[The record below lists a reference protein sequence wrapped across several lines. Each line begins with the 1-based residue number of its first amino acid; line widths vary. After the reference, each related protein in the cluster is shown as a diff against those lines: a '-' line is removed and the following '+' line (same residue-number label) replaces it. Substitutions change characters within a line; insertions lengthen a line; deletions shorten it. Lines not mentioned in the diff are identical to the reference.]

1 MRAFRSLTLISLLL
15 ASASLMADA
24 VQPSLIFQ
32 SLHQSMW
39 GAGAAAPPSEH
50 RFYMIDPASA
60 SWNVAGSG
68 GGFWSQDTYLF
79 GTAEFG
85 AGGSA
90 ASSGHVGLWMDLKID
105 DPGSVDVT
113 YPVTPRIVFPDANS
127 FRAGD
132 TVAINTSYS
141 LDNGWQMKTRSPQFE
156 VGLDASLAF
165 SAHVSARLCV
175 FDCAN
180 FDPVPQFAFDT
191 GEFNIVTIRP
201 GDSVSTPPWLG
212 SPIGGTL
219 GVPNISTTGVLASNG
234 RALQG
239 EGSDQ
244 FLEVTLNLT
253 DLASSAAKIPFP
265 LSYNTADYPAFDDFT
280 GIHLDY
286 TIIDVEAYAR
296 LSARQRFYFQP
307 DLKVSMQFAKPL
319 EHWVVSAGTIGPTTT
334 SSSVEAKVGDTIY
347 VRYPAT
353 DKQPTDVGSTFRL
366 DNQFESA
373 TGFDLVEGVTT
384 QAAGFHVTIPS
395 IEVFPELCFP
405 AIEVAGIEI
414 TPEFCTPSV
423 DTPEGRVGVGP
434 LLDRDDPVA
443 AQDLGNLF
451 SASWQLGGFATVPID
466 AFALDPENP
475 IVNITQQTGATRNLG
490 AGRRQV
496 AYAIDFANGG
506 DVTLSSVHL
515 VADLAAAFGNAW
527 RYTVDQVI
535 GCDVITNPNFNG
547 AANKDLLAPGNVLE
561 VGAKRRVILIVSVYP
576 KPDPPVYT
584 TTSTADGRS
593 PLDTFVTKSASSDVL
608 LGPAIVQSADD
619 FVLYGD
625 QFVKLDAIGNSTG
638 SIGAND
644 FVEVKNGNSAIVAGD
659 LRAGRTIKV
668 QGEITADYAFSGGI
682 IDVVNKAKLNLS
694 GNAKPY
700 SKMTTYVLS
709 APAPAT
715 PLKGNVWVPDNQSQ
729 TLQPGYY
736 GDVTVNAGA
745 LLNLVPGTY
754 TFINLTVANNGRVAA
769 MGTSRDAVVNI
780 TSPGEVRIGQNAWI
794 RGVLNAPRA
803 NMTFEERSHLDGAAA
818 ARSITLRP
826 GASAAY
832 HRDCDRLVDP
842 DCDGSPNCA
851 R

>member
-1 MRAFRSLTLISLLL
+1 MRVLRSFVLLL
-15 ASASLMADA
+15 VLCVTAVVTADT

-39 GAGAAAPPSEH
+39 GAGAAAPPSQH
-50 RFYMIDPASA
+50 RYYLIDPASA
-60 SWNVAGSG
+60 SWNVSGSG

-79 GTAEFG
+79 GTADFG
-85 AGGSA
+85 AGGSF
-90 ASSGHVGLWMDLKID
+90 ASSGHVGLWMDLKVD

-113 YPVTPRIVFPDANS
+113 YPVTPRVEFPDANS

-132 TVAINTSYS
+132 TVAIHTSYS
-141 LDNGWQMKTRSPQFE
+141 LDNGWSMHTTSPQFE
-156 VGLDASLAF
+156 LGMGAALAF
-165 SAHVSARLCV
+165 NAHADARLCV
-175 FDCAN
+175 FDCAS
-180 FDPVPQFAFDT
+180 FDIIPQVGFDT
-191 GEFNIVTIRP
+191 GEFTIFTVKP
-201 GDSVSTPPWLG
+201 GDSITKPDWLD
-212 SPIGGTL
+212 SPIGGTI

-234 RALQG
+234 LALQS

-253 DLASSAAKIPFP
+253 DLASKAARIPVP
-265 LSYNTADYPAFDDFT
+265 LSWSTNNYPGFDDFT
-280 GIHLDY
+280 GIHAGY

-307 DLKVSMQFAKPL
+307 DLRMTVQFAKPL
-319 EHWVVSAGTIGPTTT
+319 EHWVVSSGTIGPTTT
-334 SSSVEAKVGDTIY
+334 STSVEVRVGDTIY
-347 VRYPAT
+347 VRYPAD
-353 DKQPTDVGSTFRL
+353 DKQPTPVDPTFRL
-366 DNQFESA
+366 DNQFESS
-373 TGFDLVEGVTT
+373 TGFDLAEGITT
-384 QAAGFHVTIPS
+384 EAGSLDLTIPS

-423 DTPEGRVGVGP
+423 DTPEANVSLGP
-434 LLDRDDPVA
+434 LLDRDDPIA

-451 SASWQLGGFATVPID
+451 SASWKLEGFAAVPID
-466 AFALDPENP
+466 GFALDPENP
-475 IVNITQQTGATRNLG
+475 IVTIAQQTGAARNLG

-496 AYAIDFANGG
+496 AYAIDFGNGG

-515 VADLAAAFGNAW
+515 VADLAAAFGSAW
-527 RYTVDQVI
+527 KYTVDQVL
-535 GCDVITNPNFNG
+535 GCDVNVNPDFNG
-547 AANKDLLAPGNVLE
+547 GANKELLAPGNVLE

-584 TTSTADGRS
+584 ATTIVDGRS

-608 LGPAIVQSADD
+608 LGPAIVQSSED

-638 SIGAND
+638 TIGAND

-668 QGEITADYAFSGGI
+668 QGEITADYAFSGGV

-700 SKMTTYVLS
+700 SKMPTYVLS

-729 TLQPGYY
+729 LLQPGYY

-745 LLNLVPGTY
+745 TLNLAPGAY
-754 TFINLTVANNGRVAA
+754 TFINLNVANNGRV
-769 MGTSRDAVVNI
+769 GSIYSTRDVVVNV
-780 TSPGEVRIGQNAWI
+780 TSPGEVRIGQNALVY
-794 RGVLNAPRA
+794 GVLNAPRA
-803 NMTFEERSHLDGAAA
+803 NVTFEERSRLEGRAA
-818 ARSITLRP
+818 ARSITMRP
-826 GASAAY
+826 GASASY
-832 HRDCDRLVDP
+832 HRDCDRVVDP